1 MWLTWEAGDSAWRD
15 GNDGRDPVSVTPA
28 GMAPSRA
35 GVAAAKQNEGQLDV
49 FFVAQGPIQ
58 SFRELPELLR
68 EAQGLGSEVLYLWD
82 YWEGTAEG
90 GDPPYFNKGDYWPR
104 TDLGGEQAFIE
115 GIRGVHR
122 DGGHGEVGV
131 HGLGLE

>member
-1 MWLTWEAGDSAWRD
+1 MAVAAIKQNEGQLDVFVVGVDGAVWLTWEAGDSAWRD

-49 FFVAQGPIQ
+49 FFVAQGPIR

-68 EAQGLGSEVLYLWD
+68 EAQGLGSDVLYLWD

-90 GDPPYFNKGDYWPR
+90 GDPPYFN
-104 TDLGGEQAFIE
+104 
-115 GIRGVHR
+115 
-122 DGGHGEVGV
+122 
-131 HGLGLE
+131 